1 MLNTTINE
9 VIASVSLTGS
19 ISKLHANSSM
29 SEFVILKALHVQMQF
44 SKAPVIKEVLWQP
57 PILNWMKC
65 NSVGASTG
73 NPGNSSCAGIFQNRG
88 SDKIEEAPVETR
100 LIDHKRRHQND
111 TAKMLTLISTV
122 TKFLWVIADGL
133 LHRQQ
138 PLPADEL
145 IIFEQPFLPD
155 ELIFE
160 ILLLLPVRS
169 LRQFKCICKS
179 WKTLI
184 SDPQFAKAHLRSIT
198 VNPTP
203 IHQRLFTND
212 RDMPVSFPVKPLLE
226 SPSTHTKHVKFT
238 MEYFHDLG
246 ICNGL
251 LCLINL
257 NFQVWLWNPSLR
269 LQS

>member
-1 MLNTTINE
+1 L
-9 VIASVSLTGS
+9 G
-19 ISKLHANSSM
+19 
-29 SEFVILKALHVQMQF
+29 
-44 SKAPVIKEVLWQP
+44 
-57 PILNWMKC
+57 
-65 NSVGASTG
+65 
-73 NPGNSSCAGIFQNRG
+73 
-88 SDKIEEAPVETR
+88 
-100 LIDHKRRHQND
+100 
-111 TAKMLTLISTV
+111 
-122 TKFLWVIADGL
+122 IADGL

-169 LRQFKCICKS
+169 LLQFKCICKS

-238 MEYFHDLG
+238 MEYFHVLG

-269 LQS
+269 LQSRKSPAQSRYLSVKYYAFGYDHINDTYKVLVCFYKPVIVTRIYTFGANSWTTIQNFPCRATTNAGKFVSGTLNWAIVETSVILSFFFFLLMDSFI